1 MDEPTI
7 GGKLVIQRAKLSKRI
22 HELQDLEKQS
32 KPPVVQELVL
42 ARRHLE
48 DARMRLGVA
57 MALERGDDPWQNGN
71 QKVKQ
76 PESGEAEQ

>member
-1 MDEPTI
+1 MDQPSV
-7 GGKLVIQRAKLSKRI
+7 GGKLVYTRAKLSKRI
-22 HELQDLEKQS
+22 KEIQELETQS

-57 MALERGDDPWQNGN
+57 MALERGEDPWQSGN
-71 QKVKQ
+71 PKPKQ
-76 PESGEAEQ
+76 AEEKASE